1 MTVAAELE
9 PELVGDYDYKN
20 HVFPLADCTKYE
32 FIQHKRK
39 NYKGGTGLEA
49 FMKKVLSQALGKSV
63 RFTLIGETALKVS
76 W

>member
-1 MTVAAELE
+1 MTT
-9 PELVGDYDYKN
+9 KTM
-20 HVFPLADCTKYE
+20 FSPLADCTKSE

-76 W
+76 